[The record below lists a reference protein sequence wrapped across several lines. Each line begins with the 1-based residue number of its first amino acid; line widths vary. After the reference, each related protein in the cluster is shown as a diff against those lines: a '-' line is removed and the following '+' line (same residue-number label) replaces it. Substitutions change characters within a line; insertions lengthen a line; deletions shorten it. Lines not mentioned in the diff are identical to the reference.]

1 MRVNPNVTRRTFL
14 TWYMAGLMTA
24 TVVAAL
30 APILVYIWAPPT
42 KGQKQGEIEV
52 TLQDP
57 LDSLQ
62 ELHAVSFQAPQNT
75 AFVMADGG
83 GDNAP
88 GDLAYTGYAI
98 KVASKIIYFASNC
111 SHLGCSIQW
120 QDSDQRFHCPCHGSQ
135 FHADGTVA
143 HGPALFPLSHLS
155 VTSAQGTVLKVKGYI
170 YTQGS

>member
-30 APILVYIWAPPT
+30 APILVFIWAPPP

-52 TLQDP
+52 GLQDS
-57 LDSLQ
+57 LNSLQ
-62 ELHAVSFQAPQNT
+62 ELHALAFQAPQNT

-83 GDNAP
+83 GDNAA

-98 KVASKIIYFASNC
+98 KVAGKIFYFASNC

-135 FHADGTVA
+135 FHADGSVA

-155 VTSAQGTVLKVKGYI
+155 VTSAQDKTLKVKGYI
-170 YTQGS
+170 YTAAS